1 MTARIRAMT
10 EMECLTN
17 EEKNDYTITFLFD
30 MTGRESRGLKHLV
43 QSNGCALFWSERHFF
58 LCGWLDKVNGIC
70 NTEHRIL

>member
-1 MTARIRAMT
+1 MT

-43 QSNGCALFWSERHFF
+43 QSNGCALF
-58 LCGWLDKVNGIC
+58 
-70 NTEHRIL
+70 